1 MRHLVATGTHA
12 HGRGFTLFELAVSIT
27 IITVLVG
34 VLLQRMQLVQQ
45 QAEIVKVEQTIG
57 ILRSALA
64 LKTARMQAGQ
74 ERDNIAG
81 MANMNPMLLL
91 QSPPQNYL
99 GELFA
104 PEPKDLNPGNW
115 YFDKKEKM
123 LVYLLNDRKSFP
135 TGTANSLKYKVKFF
149 YSPQN
154 IAETQVGS
162 EAISISIAQV
172 ND

>member
-1 MRHLVATGTHA
+1 MRHSARDA
-12 HGRGFTLFELAVSIT
+12 RRAPGRGFTLFELAVSIT
-27 IITVLVG
+27 IITVLIG

-45 QAEIVKVEQTIG
+45 QAEMVKVEQTIG

-74 ERDNIAG
+74 ERDNIAN
-81 MANMNPMLLL
+81 MANMNPMMLL

-104 PEPKDLNPGNW
+104 PEQKDLTPGNW

-123 LVYLLNDRKSFP
+123 LVYLLNHRKSFP
-135 TGTANSLKYKVKFF
+135 TGTANSLKYKVKFSH
-149 YSPQN
+149 SPQN
-154 IAETQVGS
+154 IAEKQVGS